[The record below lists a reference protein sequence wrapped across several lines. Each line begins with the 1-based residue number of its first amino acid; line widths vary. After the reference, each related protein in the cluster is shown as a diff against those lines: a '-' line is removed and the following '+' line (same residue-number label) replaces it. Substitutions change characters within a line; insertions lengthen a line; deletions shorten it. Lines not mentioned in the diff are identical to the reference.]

1 MNAAYSACRHTLWV
15 ETAFYHLI
23 VVAEVF
29 HITTQRIYCVLFLGH
44 TPDNAF
50 PHSLSH
56 THTRKKKYNCP
67 GFVEYEKSLE
77 IKRELILNEC
87 EM

>member
-1 MNAAYSACRHTLWV
+1 MNVAYSACRHILWD

-29 HITTQRIYCVLFLGH
+29 HITRQRIYCVLFLGH

-50 PHSLSH
+50 PHSL
-56 THTRKKKYNCP
+56 THTQKKKQNCP
-67 GFVEYEKSLE
+67 GFVEYTKSLE
-77 IKRELILNEC
+77 IKREFNLK
-87 EM
+87 